1 VDLSSSYAMETGRAG
16 AEQLR
21 SLLSAMGELAAEH
34 TVAGRLDQLLQ
45 LSVRAVDADHAVLAV
60 QEPGDRPAS
69 VLFSSPGEEVAAEL
83 RALLDPHLGAVA
95 VPAADR
101 FRARA
106 LDVDREG
113 PPERRRPV
121 LEVPITITTG
131 RSSRLFIVGRPGE
144 RFATGDEELAAEF
157 AKVAALV
164 VENAV
169 HTRQTEQQVRW
180 LQSLTLITQAL
191 LQAGADEL
199 SVWQEI
205 ADRVHQ
211 LARARTVTICTTSE
225 DDAEQLEVRVVAGVG
240 EDELAGRVF
249 DRAGTLVGHAMDT
262 GTWQYGGVGHAVTPH
277 AEVGPP
283 VGPTLAIPLLGVDG
297 ERGAIELSR
306 SPEQA
311 SFDRDEVV
319 MVHDFANQ
327 AVLAVELAETRAAE
341 RRLTART
348 VQEEVTG
355 TFQDRTI
362 QRLFAMSLTVESAL
376 ARRSEPW
383 LVEVHTQLTEI
394 IQDARSSLDVH
405 YGRPG

>member
-1 VDLSSSYAMETGRAG
+1 MPPTCPGSAGRVGRAV
-16 AEQLR
+16 R
-21 SLLSAMGELAAEH
+21 
-34 TVAGRLDQLLQ
+34 RRRRLQ

-69 VLFSSPGEEVAAEL
+69 VLFSCPGEEVAAEL
-83 RALLDPHLGAVA
+83 RALLHPHLGAA
-95 VPAADR
+95 AAPTADR

-106 LDVDREG
+106 LDLDREG
-113 PPERRRPV
+113 PAERRRPV

-131 RSSRLFIVGRPGE
+131 KSSRLFIVGRPGE
-144 RFATGDEELAAEF
+144 SFATGDEELAAES

-180 LQSLTLITQAL
+180 LQSLTRITQAL

-225 DDAEQLEVRVVAGVG
+225 DDAEQLQVRVVAGVG
-240 EDELAGRVF
+240 EEELVGRVF
-249 DRAGTLVGHAMDT
+249 DRAGTLIGHAMDT
-262 GTWQYGGVGHAVTPH
+262 GTWQYGGAGHAGTPH

-297 ERGAIELSR
+297 ERGAMELSR

-327 AVLAVELAETRAAE
+327 AVLAVELAETR
-341 RRLTART
+341 RLTART
-348 VQEEVTG
+348 VQEEGTG
-355 TFQDRTI
+355 TSQDRTI
-362 QRLFAMSLTVESAL
+362 QRLFAVSLTVEAAL
-376 ARRSEPW
+376 ARRPEPW
-383 LVEVHTQLTEI
+383 LADVHAELTATMR
-394 IQDARSSLDVH
+394 DARSSLDVH
-405 YGRPG
+405 HGRPG